1 MVHGYWEIISK
12 LLRNIIVRHF
22 MFAGKREEYLQFC
35 FYEISYY
42 NYRVMQW
49 DLVMAQ
55 VHGQDSKLRVYEVS
69 EFNKFRVYRIPTSLE
84 LFSLELLIC
93 FNREC

>member
-1 MVHGYWEIISK
+1 
-12 LLRNIIVRHF
+12 
-22 MFAGKREEYLQFC
+22 
-35 FYEISYY
+35 
-42 NYRVMQW
+42 MQW